1 MKKQL
6 KRTISAVLA
15 LALLVTV
22 CALPTLAAP
31 PAGMAPPVT
40 SAPAPE
46 GGKIHLIENAAVTD
60 SPYTPKGDWSFYL
73 YAPTDPHDFDLMSG
87 QLNAVIY
94 VYPDKPYADKE
105 EALAAI
111 TGLGL
116 VDIAEKSPAYI
127 VIPNPLNGKSYTAD
141 DLSVYYES
149 QIYLAGGKII
159 SFTPPTGEFAR
170 LTYHNLQ
177 YVMAEGAG
185 ATFVNNVL
193 SQNASRISSV
203 LTFGGE
209 MSADLD
215 KGLALPAYLV
225 NASAAAVDY
234 YKAVN
239 GTDSEKASGHFVNSS
254 YTEKQ
259 VVVKAGAS
267 KFDAAVIADAW
278 GSMLSRITRA
288 PMLNDVVANTM
299 DMSEW
304 VLMTW
309 PNYQELG
316 LTIKEHTYKYE
327 EKDYVV
333 YDYIPESYTG
343 DEAVPVVILLH
354 GFSEDPLCPAATCGW
369 ADMAAQ
375 EGFILVAP
383 DYVNDIMSTG
393 IAVDCVMAIVN
404 QTLETYNIDRS
415 RVYLTGFSMGG
426 MNTFFTSYAN
436 TEIFA
441 AVAPMAGFPVLGEFE
456 TKADGYDLPTFFLTG
471 LADDKNVAKDEA
483 GNVAVTAMGGNVAA
497 AALAFNG
504 ISVGEADYS
513 INPWGYTPDDSGTQ
527 VHQNMNY
534 FVSDFYADEY
544 TNPMVRLVGV
554 ENTGHAC
561 SNVYASLAWDYISR
575 FARGEDGSVV
585 ELVAGTG
592 DPTPDAPTQP
602 EQPAGGTYTVKAGDS
617 LWKIAKRELGSGS
630 MWSALYEANKDA
642 IKDPSLIYAGQV
654 LRLP

>member
-1 MKKQL
+1 MKKYL
-6 KRTISAVLA
+6 KRTITTVLSLAMLASVCLLPSAA
-15 LALLVTV
+15 AD
-22 CALPTLAAP
+22 AP
-31 PAGMAPPVT
+31 PADSPAV

-46 GGKIHLIENAAVTD
+46 GGKLHLIENAAVTD
-60 SPYTPKGDWSFYL
+60 SPYTPEGDWSFYL
-73 YAPTDPHDFDLMSG
+73 YAPTEAHDFDLMSG

-94 VYPDKPYADKE
+94 VYPDKPYASEE
-105 EALAAI
+105 EAMAEFQA
-111 TGLGL
+111 LGL
-116 VDIAEKSPAYI
+116 IDIAENAPAYI
-127 VIPNPLNGKSYTAD
+127 VAVNPLNGESYTEAD
-141 DLSVYYES
+141 LNAYYES

-177 YVMAEGAG
+177 YVLAEGSG
-185 ATFVNNVL
+185 ATFVHNVL
-193 SQNASRISSV
+193 SQHASRISAI

-209 MSADLD
+209 MKDGLD
-215 KGLALPAYLV
+215 RGLALPAYLV
-225 NASAAAVDY
+225 NASDTARDY

-239 GTDSEKASGHFVNSS
+239 DTDTEAEAGHFVNSS

-259 VVVKAGAS
+259 VVTRDGGNS
-267 KFDAAVIADAW
+267 FDSVVIAEAW

-309 PNYQELG
+309 PNYDELG
-316 LTIKEHTYKYE
+316 LTLKEHSYNYDG
-327 EKDYVV
+327 KDYTV
-333 YDYIPESYTG
+333 YDYIPASYTG

-383 DYVNDIMSTG
+383 DYLNDIASTG
-393 IAVDCVMAIVN
+393 VAVDCVMTIVN
-404 QTLETYNIDRS
+404 ETLENYNIDRS

-436 TEIFA
+436 TGVFA
-441 AVAPMAGFPVLGEFE
+441 AVVPMAGFPVLDKFE
-456 TKADGYDLPTFFLTG
+456 TLADNYDLPTFFLTG
-471 LADDKNVAKDEA
+471 LADTKNVAETED
-483 GNVAVTAMGGNVAA
+483 GHIAVNSMGGNVAA
-497 AALAFNG
+497 TALAFNG
-504 ISVGEADYS
+504 ISVGDPDYS
-513 INPWGYTPDDSGTQ
+513 INPWGYAPDERQTQ
-527 VHQNMNY
+527 THQGLNY
-534 FVSDFYADEY
+534 YFNDFYADGY

-575 FARGEDGSVV
+575 FARGADGAVV
-585 ELVAGTG
+585 ELVQGTG
-592 DPTPDAPTQP
+592 NPNASTSVTP
-602 EQPAGGTYTVKAGDS
+602 EKPAAGTYTVKAGDS
-617 LWKIAKRELGSGS
+617 LWKIAREQLGSGS
-630 MWSALYEANKDA
+630 LWSRIYEANRNTVR
-642 IKDPSLIYAGQV
+642 DPNLIYAGQV
-654 LRLP
+654 LVLP